1 MKQVIKS
8 VLGQVLYRWPLHS
21 LVPTNAAVVVAFH
34 RIGRVEPGD
43 TLTVDPEMF
52 ERFCRFFKRHFDVVP
67 LGEVV
72 RRLESGAA
80 LNRALAITFDDGC
93 RDNFENA
100 APILE
105 KLALPAT
112 FFVVSGWIGTEIVP
126 WWDAERGV
134 RHPWMNWDDVRALH
148 RRGFE
153 IGGHT
158 RTHVDLG
165 IVGEDIA
172 REEIAG
178 GRADLEEN
186 LGSRVDLFA
195 YPYGGLRNIV
205 ERNRLLVKAAGFR
218 CCCSCDFG
226 VTFATTSPFDL
237 PRVPISS
244 WYRTP
249 HQFGFEMAREM
260 TPAAA

>member
-1 MKQVIKS
+1 MKQVIKG
-8 VLGQVLYRWPLHS
+8 VLGEVLYRWPLHS
-21 LVPTNAAVVVAFH
+21 FVPTNAAVVVAFH
-34 RIGRVEPGD
+34 RIGRVEAGD

-67 LGEVV
+67 LGELVQ
-72 RRLESGAA
+72 RLETGAA
-80 LNRALAITFDDGC
+80 LNRALAITFDDGY
-93 RDNFENA
+93 RDNFENG

-105 KLALPAT
+105 QLALPAT
-112 FFVVSGWIGTEIVP
+112 FFVVSGWIGTEVVP
-126 WWDAERGV
+126 WWDAERRV
-134 RHPWMNWDDVRALH
+134 RHPWMTWDEVRALL
-148 RRGFE
+148 RRGFD

-165 IVGEDIA
+165 IVGEDVA

-178 GRADLEEN
+178 GRADLEDK

-195 YPYGGLRNIV
+195 YPYGGLRNIA
-205 ERNRLLVKAAGFR
+205 ECNRALVKAAGFR

-226 VTFATTSPFDL
+226 VTFATTNPFDL

-260 TPAAA
+260 TAAAA